1 MNAVSREAVVELDEA
16 SLDLLFQLIAATY
29 RSPGESLSDD
39 LASGAFA
46 DALALLAAVVAQ
58 PAPRLEAPDL
68 RTLQASY
75 VDLFVSSGRG
85 IAAAPYVGAAI
96 DGELMG
102 PSAQQLGAA
111 FAAHGIEL
119 TDAWRDL
126 PDHVAAVAEGGSLL
140 VRSGRADSARELLS
154 EFVAP
159 WFERSAAAVA
169 TRDDTGFY
177 GPVTSFLDGA
187 IKEVTREV
195 GS

>member
-1 MNAVSREAVVELDEA
+1 MNAVAPEHLVDLDQV
-16 SLDLLFQLIAATY
+16 SLDLLFQVIAATY
-29 RSPGESLSDD
+29 RSPTTALTDD
-39 LASGAFA
+39 IASGAF
-46 DALALLAAVVAQ
+46 DAALERLAAATGT
-58 PAPRLEAPDL
+58 EAPTLVTPEL
-68 RTLQASY
+68 RTLQAGY
-75 VDLFVSSGRG
+75 VDLFVSSRRG

-140 VRSGRADSARELLS
+140 VRRSEDDAARDLLA
-154 EFVAP
+154 EFIAP
-159 WFERSAAAVA
+159 WFAASAASITA
-169 TRDDTGFY
+169 RDDTGFY
-177 GPVTSFLDGA
+177 GPVTRFLDGA

-195 GS
+195 RS

>member
-1 MNAVSREAVVELDEA
+1 MNAVAPETVVDLDEA

-29 RSPGESLSDD
+29 RSPGESLEED
-39 LASGAFA
+39 LASGALTR
-46 DALALLAAVVAQ
+46 ALAGLATATGRSAPEVA
-58 PAPRLEAPDL
+58 APDL
-68 RTLQASY
+68 RVLQAGY

-111 FAAHGIEL
+111 FAAYGIEL

-126 PDHVAAVAEGGSLL
+126 PDHIAAVAEGGSLL
-140 VRSGRADSARELLS
+140 VRSDCADSARELLA

-159 WFERSAAAVA
+159 WFERSTAAIVA
-169 TRDDTGFY
+169 RDETGFY
-177 GPVTSFLDGA
+177 GPVSRFLDGA
-187 IKEVTREV
+187 IKEVTRDV
-195 GS
+195 RS

>member
-1 MNAVSREAVVELDEA
+1 MNAVAPETALELDEA

-29 RSPGESLSDD
+29 RSPGESLEED
-39 LASGAFA
+39 LASGALA
-46 DALALLAAVVAQ
+46 HALAALAAATGRAAPVVS
-58 PAPRLEAPDL
+58 APDL
-68 RTLQASY
+68 RVLQAGY
-75 VDLFVSSGRG
+75 VDLFVSSARG

-126 PDHVAAVAEGGSLL
+126 PDHIAAVAEGGSLL
-140 VRSGRADSARELLS
+140 VRNDRADSARELLA

-159 WFERSAAAVA
+159 WFERSTAAIAA
-169 TRDDTGFY
+169 RDETGFY
-177 GPVTSFLDGA
+177 GPVSKFLDGA
-187 IKEVTREV
+187 IKEVTRDV
-195 GS
+195 RS